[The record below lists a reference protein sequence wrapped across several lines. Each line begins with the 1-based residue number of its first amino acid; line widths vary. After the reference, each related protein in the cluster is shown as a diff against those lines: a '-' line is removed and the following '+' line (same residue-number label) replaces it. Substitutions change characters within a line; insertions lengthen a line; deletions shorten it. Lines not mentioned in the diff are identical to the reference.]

1 MERKSICFHRAR
13 PAFPLIRFLLFP
25 GCGSLLACFISLD
38 RVNLEDMMYIN
49 HLRVLTTRALAAF
62 LFFVLFT
69 VYSQTPTDPDYTPGR
84 PLPVKT
90 ILLITSYPVADLVT
104 SNFFD
109 SFRKGIRELNLPIDC
124 HVVELNATVKNR
136 GEMLDSTFE
145 RLVTQINDAM
155 YSAVVTVNYEAA
167 KMIMEHYDELSRDI
181 PVMFVG
187 LGRVP
192 PDLKQ
197 RFPNSTAI
205 SIADDTTGTIE
216 LGLKLFP
223 ESQNLALVVDD
234 TTISEATRNDILTK
248 CKTHFPQLDY
258 MWINAEMD

>member
-1 MERKSICFHRAR
+1 MEIHRVVRLRSTHPLRFNKSRAGEDSS
-13 PAFPLIRFLLFP
+13 PRFVF
-25 GCGSLLACFISLD
+25 LD
-38 RVNLEDMMYIN
+38 RMNFEGRMHMN
-49 HLRVLTTRALAAF
+49 QLRVLTTRALAAF

-69 VYSQTPTDPDYTPGR
+69 AFSQTPAEPDYTPGR

-90 ILLITSYPVADLVT
+90 VLLITSYPVADLVT

-181 PVMFVG
+181 PVIFVG

-192 PDLKQ
+192 PDLKH
-197 RFPNSTAI
+197 RYPNSTAI
-205 SIADDTTGTIE
+205 SIADDTTGTID
-216 LGLKLFP
+216 LSLKLFP
-223 ESQNLALVVDD
+223 IYLALLLFALLLMTEGLNRLKDRER
-234 TTISEATRNDILTK
+234 T
-248 CKTHFPQLDY
+248 
-258 MWINAEMD
+258 

>member
-1 MERKSICFHRAR
+1 MH
-13 PAFPLIRFLLFP
+13 
-25 GCGSLLACFISLD
+25 
-38 RVNLEDMMYIN
+38 IN
-49 HLRVLTTRALAAF
+49 HLRVLATRGLAAF
-62 LFFVLFT
+62 LFFVFFT
-69 VYSQTPTDPDYTPGR
+69 IFSQTPAPVQPDTPAEP

-192 PDLKQ
+192 PDLKH
-197 RFPNSTAI
+197 RYPNSTAI
-205 SIADDTTGTIE
+205 SIADDTQGTID
-216 LGLKLFP
+216 LALKLFP
-223 ESQNLALVVDD
+223 EAQNLALVVDD
-234 TTISEATRNDILTK
+234 TTISEETRNDIMSKSKL
-248 CKTHFPQLDY
+248 HFPQLDY
-258 MWINAEMD
+258 MWINAEMNKHAIQNKLSDLDGNE